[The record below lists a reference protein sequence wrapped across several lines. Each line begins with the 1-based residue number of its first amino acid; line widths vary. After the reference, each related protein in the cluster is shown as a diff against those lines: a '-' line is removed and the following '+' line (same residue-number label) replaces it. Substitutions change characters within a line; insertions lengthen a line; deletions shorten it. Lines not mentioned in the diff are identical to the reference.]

1 MKRRSYLKITGAAA
15 VGSSFVGNAAA
26 HHDTYDV
33 VADLGVDNTG
43 KTAIDSD
50 LKPYLKNG
58 TRLEF
63 PDGRYRIDQLIL
75 YKLENF
81 HFVAT
86 GDATLVPGD
95 YPTDGSVW
103 FGGGANR
110 NLRFAGFDIDSRNA
124 GPKIA
129 FGVKDGLIIRNITK
143 YGAHTTHQ
151 HAFIISITDPDG
163 YGRVENLRAAD
174 GDVYTDSV
182 GAVGVYTGGKGTI
195 LFKDCE
201 VSGWGDNG
209 LYGSNASGPVMVD
222 GGTYRDNNISQ
233 VRVSSPGSY
242 IRDTTIGVDT
252 DRTDGI
258 NMRGAWVCS
267 GSGPVEIDNCDI
279 SMMRGEGGGGIVAA
293 YDGGSLNI
301 KNTRVHV
308 DSNYTT
314 VGSKGTRTS
323 NAILFDVPSGIDDP
337 GTSVIENTSVTGGG
351 TYGSG
356 IRLLRGDTTIR
367 NCCIN
372 QDGTGRD
379 GIEFDGDFSGYS
391 VSDTSISVTDSPLVR
406 NGASVSTSNITYTG
420 SCPLPSGVTYDQNST
435 DVSVLGEVPIPGS
448 ASRMQRPT
456 MGTSGDNTT
465 ANIFGRYDDDRM
477 RSFVDGNLSKLI
489 DDLVATGGVNFRF
502 RMIPANADEAYL
514 TKVGL
519 ALWDKEPENYWS
531 FVEYLHDNDNLSYG
545 SPSEVTEILKEA
557 GVRNYGWLPW
567 LGDDYAHIVNEDI
580 AFARDIGVTS
590 WDDFPPALE
599 LNGEI
604 AAPQYSYIGGVKT
617 WLDRRL

>member
-1 MKRRSYLKITGAAA
+1 MKRRSYLQITGAAA

-26 HHDTYDV
+26 HHTTYDV
-33 VADLGVDNTG
+33 VSDLGVDNTG

-50 LKPYLKNG
+50 IKPYLKNG

-103 FGGGANR
+103 IGGAAVR
-110 NLRFAGFDIDSRNA
+110 NLRFANFDIDSRNA

-129 FGVKDGLIIRNITK
+129 FGAKDGLLVKNITK
-143 YGAHTTHQ
+143 YGAHTTKR
-151 HAFIISITDPDG
+151 HAFIFSITRKDG
-163 YGRVENLRAAD
+163 YGRVEGLRATD
-174 GDVYTDSV
+174 GDVYGDSV
-182 GAVGVYTGGKGTI
+182 GAVGVYTGGKGSI

-201 VSGWGDNG
+201 ISGWGDNG

-222 GGTYRDNNISQ
+222 GGTYSDNNISQ

-242 IRDTTIGVDT
+242 VRDVTIKADKARS
-252 DRTDGI
+252 DCI

-267 GSGPVEIDNCDI
+267 GTGPVEIDNCDI
-279 SMMRGEGGGGIVAA
+279 SMLRGEGGGGIVAA

-301 KNTRVHV
+301 SNTRVHV
-308 DSNYTT
+308 EPNYTT
-314 VGSKGTRTS
+314 VGSKGSRTS

-351 TYGSG
+351 SYGSA
-356 IRLLRGDTTIR
+356 IRLRRGDTTIR
-367 NCCIN
+367 NSCIN

-379 GIEFDGDFSGYS
+379 GIEFDGDYSGYS
-391 VSDTSISVTDSPLVR
+391 VSDTSVSVTDSPLVR
-406 NGASVSTSNITYTG
+406 NGASVSTSNLTYSG
-420 SCPLPSGVTYDQNST
+420 SCPLPSGVTYDQYSASLT
-435 DVSVLGEVPIPGS
+435 TIADVPIPGS
-448 ASRMQRPT
+448 ASRMKRPT
-456 MGTSGDNTT
+456 MGTSKDNTT
-465 ANIFGRYDDDRM
+465 ANIFGRYDDDGM

-489 DDLVATGGVNFRF
+489 QDFIVTGGANFRF

-519 ALWDKEPENYWS
+519 AVWDKEPGNYWS
-531 FVEYLHDNDNLSYG
+531 FMQYLHNNDNLSYG
-545 SPSEVTEILKEA
+545 SPSEVKQILKA
-557 GVRNYGWLPW
+557 SGVRNYGWLPW
-567 LGDDYAHIVNEDI
+567 LADDYTHIVNDDI
-580 AFARDIGVTS
+580 AFARKLGVTS

-599 LNGEI
+599 LNGDV
-604 AAPQYSYIGGVKT
+604 AAPQYSYVGGIKT